1 MRGIDIARGVVE
13 DPSGAELLVEGRPE
27 IAAQIDWGVRRELA
41 RTASDLM
48 MRRTQLYYRDADQG
62 LGVVEA
68 VAARVAELLGLSEA
82 EQDKQVVDYREQ
94 VQRSRC
100 WRDE

>member
-1 MRGIDIARGVVE
+1 MCPIR
-13 DPSGAELLVEGRPE
+13 
-27 IAAQIDWGVRRELA
+27 
-41 RTASDLM
+41 
-48 MRRTQLYYRDADQG
+48 
-62 LGVVEA
+62 A